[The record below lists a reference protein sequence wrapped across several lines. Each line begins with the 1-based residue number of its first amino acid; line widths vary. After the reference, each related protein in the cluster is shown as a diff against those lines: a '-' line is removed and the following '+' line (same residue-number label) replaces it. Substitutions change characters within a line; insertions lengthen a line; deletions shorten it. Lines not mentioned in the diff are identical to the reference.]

1 MAMLMAG
8 CSNTLSLKE
17 FTPVDGGPKTAF
29 IDIKQRAVLSGK
41 PAGAAN
47 ESAEL
52 VLCAEPSPD
61 ALSSVATELAADA
74 KYKDALAATLGFS
87 QQEAASFVGLRTQ
100 TIQLLRDGMFRLC
113 EGYLGGALSPS
124 DFAWLSRRYQR
135 NMVALLTIEQLTRVA
150 QAPAIGQAGQ
160 GMASASRSAT
170 AIQGDLEELD
180 KDLTRLKDEKAKIEA
195 EKAEAEKL
203 PAGDDKAK
211 KLEEIQGRL
220 NNNAAATKR
229 VDELRSALLE
239 GLKTARGILVNGSTT
254 VQVLANNVD
263 ARSQVSDVV
272 AKEIAKIAVKVLDQD
287 DLNTLCFQ
295 LLSGERRMSA
305 KTADGRDVDN
315 TPLITACQKRIE
327 STGLN
332 TKADT
337 QKDQD
342 QLDSVMVDPTEPVR
356 YFSGKLSP
364 EMVEKLNQFLQP
376 SNEPGATGGTTKP
389 QAAKPAAPKASDP
402 KRP

>member
-41 PAGAAN
+41 PGGAAN
-47 ESAEL
+47 KSADL
-52 VLCAEPSPD
+52 VFCAEPSPD

-150 QAPAIGQAGQ
+150 QAPTIGQAGQ

-170 AIQGDLEELD
+170 AIQGNLEELD

-203 PAGDDKAK
+203 PAGDDKTK
-211 KLEEIQGRL
+211 KLKEIQGRL
-220 NNNAAATKR
+220 DNNAAATKR
-229 VDELRSALLE
+229 VDELRAALLE

-254 VQVLANNVD
+254 VQVLANNID
-263 ARSQVSDVV
+263 TRSQVSDVV

-327 STGLN
+327 NTGLN
-332 TKADT
+332 TKANS

-342 QLDSVMVDPTEPVR
+342 QLDSMMVDPTEPVR
-356 YFSGKLSP
+356 FLSGKLSP

-376 SNEPGATGGTTKP
+376 TNEPGATAGTTKP
-389 QAAKPAAPKASDP
+389 QVAKPAASKASDP
-402 KRP
+402 KKP